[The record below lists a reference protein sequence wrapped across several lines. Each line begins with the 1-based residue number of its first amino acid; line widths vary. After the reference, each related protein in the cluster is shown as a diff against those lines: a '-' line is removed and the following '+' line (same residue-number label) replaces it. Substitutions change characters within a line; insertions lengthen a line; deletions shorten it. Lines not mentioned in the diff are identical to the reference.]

1 MLPSLLLLLVS
12 LWGSLAQEDLEKKAF
27 VFPVA
32 SDTAHVALKATI
44 PHALTSFSMCMRF
57 YTDLTRGYSLFSYA
71 SHRNANE
78 VLLFAE
84 TPNQYGFYLG
94 QESVLFDI
102 PESLS
107 TKLGGKHV
115 CVSWDKHTS
124 LVELWLNGHPF
135 VRKRLVTEDAIDE
148 EASILLG
155 QDQDTFRGGFDR
167 NQSFVGEITDVYVWD
182 RVLYPEEVALALYN
196 HPLPQYLINW
206 NALNYSITGTV
217 FVKPALFSFHK
228 AGRACK

>member
-1 MLPSLLLLLVS
+1 MLLCLLLLLVS
-12 LWGSLAQEDLEKKAF
+12 LLGSLAREDLEKKAF

-44 PHALTSFSMCMRF
+44 PHALMSFSMCMRF

-107 TKLGGKHV
+107 TKLCGKQV
-115 CVSWDKHTS
+115 CVSWESSTG
-124 LVELWLNGHPF
+124 LVELWLNGYPF
-135 VRKRLVTEDAIDE
+135 VRKKLGTGISIEP

-155 QDQDTFRGGFDR
+155 QDQDTFGGGFDKNR
-167 NQSFVGEITDVYVWD
+167 SFVGEITDVFVWD
-182 RVLYPEEVALALYN
+182 RVLYPEEVALALHN
-196 HPLPQYLINW
+196 HPLPDYLINW
-206 NALNYSITGTV
+206 NSLSYSITGRATV
-217 FVKPALFSFHK
+217 MPALLSFHK
-228 AGRACK
+228 AG